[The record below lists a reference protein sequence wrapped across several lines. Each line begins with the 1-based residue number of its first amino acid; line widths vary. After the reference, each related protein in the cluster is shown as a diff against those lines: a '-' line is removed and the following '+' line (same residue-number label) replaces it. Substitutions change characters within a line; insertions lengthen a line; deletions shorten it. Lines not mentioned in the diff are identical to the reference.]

1 MSKNRNMKLTVP
13 YKQLLNYI
21 TPHRNT
27 LVLIV
32 LLLLAGTAINLANP
46 LIAGKLTSVL
56 LSDAGPSGKTVG
68 FILLAWLVLLIMRAV
83 FSVASSYL
91 VGSTGALMSAELR
104 SRVYEHMQILP
115 LAWHQER
122 KQGDVL

>member
-1 MSKNRNMKLTVP
+1 MPQNRIAAKAAPTDNFHYHSNTTSRIGPVQ
-13 YKQLLNYI
+13 YTQLLKHI

-56 LSDAGPSGKTVG
+56 LSETGPAGQTIGV
-68 FILLAWLVLLIMRAV
+68 ILLVRGFAAR
-83 FSVASSYL
+83 F
-91 VGSTGALMSAELR
+91 
-104 SRVYEHMQILP
+104 
-115 LAWHQER
+115 
-122 KQGDVL
+122 